1 MGIGT
6 TSPNMKFNVG
16 ATGGSSTSWSDKSGI
31 TNSTTDRSIFMSMY
45 NGNAVLAVH
54 NVALNA
60 WHDLYINTVD
70 GTTGMVVEGNGNV
83 GIGTTSPAKK
93 LHLYDAAAGDVALK
107 IETSSGGDP
116 TLYLTSQTA
125 NRSGIISFQD
135 NGVNA
140 GRIIYSHNGDNMD
153 FYTVGIG
160 ASHLELSL
168 NETAGAVFR
177 TKVGIGVTDPDESL
191 EVAGNIKIEGATP
204 GTQSLI
210 INGGLTSTYGIS
222 LQYAGVPRAVFDFYP
237 AGGEIRIG
245 GITTGDEFPVIY
257 SDGVASLTFGLGA
270 TPSAT
275 FAGNVGIG
283 ADSPSAKLSLYHATD
298 DVSINVNTG
307 TGGSY
312 PKKTGISFGATSTS
326 YGSAAFTGG
335 AGIQAINTAASGNPT
350 DLTFWTNST
359 GTPVERMRIDSAGNV
374 GIGTDSPDLTGFGYT
389 TLTVVGGTTPGYA
402 GVLELGSPTTNANGQ
417 NLGIIAFMDG
427 STRNAQI
434 DVSRDTSTSTA
445 NMIFYTNSGSGIAER
460 MRITSPG
467 FLKASNYGGYFSTVG
482 SYHELV
488 SNATGNWL
496 LHMYDS
502 AADPYG
508 IRLKYSA
515 SPNNAHE
522 IFYFDDGTQ
531 QRYYVTSAGAV
542 YGNGTYGTIS
552 DIKLKENIVDA
563 TPKLDD
569 INKLKVRNFNFKDK
583 PEEKHIGFI
592 AQELEEVFPKAIENT
607 QDRDDDGKLIEDSYT
622 KTIKSS
628 ILIPMLVKSIQELK
642 AEIDILKNK

>member
-1 MGIGT
+1 MANLSNINNKFLVTTGGDVGIGT

-359 GTPVERMRIDSAGNV
+359 GTPVERMRI
-374 GIGTDSPDLTGFGYT
+374 
-389 TLTVVGGTTPGYA
+389 
-402 GVLELGSPTTNANGQ
+402 
-417 NLGIIAFMDG
+417 
-427 STRNAQI
+427 
-434 DVSRDTSTSTA
+434 
-445 NMIFYTNSGSGIAER
+445 
-460 MRITSPG
+460 TSPG